1 MSSFELWFSD
11 DEEDDVENAQ
21 QMRVERR
28 RWRDMINPLDLPQD
42 SFIAYF
48 RVTKDLFSYLLNI
61 METKLGVT
69 VKSSSIPPILKLSA
83 ALRFFTVG
91 SYQKGVGNDLFVGM
105 AQPTLSKVLSS
116 VIEVFEAE
124 VCPTAICF
132 PESEAEM
139 DEIKLAFYEKH
150 GFPGVIGCVDGTHVR
165 IFKPISDIQH
175 LYYNRKGFHSLNV
188 MLLTVIF
195 PNTTTGFNPDVIS

>member
-1 MSSFELWFSD
+1 MISFELWFSD
-11 DEEDDVENAQ
+11 DEKEDDVENAQ

-28 RWRDMINPLDLPQD
+28 RLRDMINPLDLPQD

-48 RVTKDLFSYLLNI
+48 RVTKEFFSYLLNI

-69 VKSSSIPPILKLSA
+69 VKASSIPAILKLSA
-83 ALRFFTVG
+83 ALRFFAEG
-91 SYQKGVGNDLFVGM
+91 SYQKGVGNDLFAGM
-105 AQPTLSKVLSS
+105 AQPTLSKVLST

-124 VCPTAICF
+124 VCSTTISF

-139 DEIKLAFYEKH
+139 DEIKHAFYAKH

-165 IFKPISDIQH
+165 IFKPVSDIQH

-188 MLLTVIF
+188 MLSSFIVCILIHIF
-195 PNTTTGFNPDVIS
+195 SKTS